1 MRRAP
6 LLFVLSIVGLAV
18 LTACPSKPKNGECKT
33 GQDCLEQEGYGKV
46 CVEGRCQECAADAD
60 CMAGFICRSN
70 KCVPKPQCLADADC
84 GPDQECVAEKCV
96 AKPPPPPPAEPPKP
110 AIPPE
115 CADSAAFT
123 IRFDF
128 DKSTLRA
135 DSQGTLQTLAD
146 CLRRAPASRVVIEG
160 HCDDRGTTQYNIAL
174 GNRRAEAARKYLSDL
189 GAAVRLETVSYGEER
204 PICTQATE
212 DCWQRNR
219 RADFQVER

>member
-6 LLFVLSIVGLAV
+6 LFFLLSIVGLAV

-46 CVEGRCQECAADAD
+46 CVEGRCQECGADAD

-84 GPDQECVAEKCV
+84 GPNQECVAEKCV
-96 AKPPPPPPAEPPKP
+96 AKPEPAPVEPPKP

-115 CADSAAFT
+115 CADASAFT
-123 IRFDF
+123 IQFDF

-135 DSQGTLQTLAD
+135 ESQGRLQTLAD
-146 CLRRAPASRVVIEG
+146 CLRRAPANRVVIEG

-189 GAAVRLETVSYGEER
+189 GAAVRLETVSFGEER
-204 PICTQATE
+204 PLCTQATE